1 MDSFKGKSV
10 KELQK
15 YLRDRGVV
23 TARYL
28 KAGLLELCRA
38 AEQLGIEIDPDGLI
52 EDRHEIVSSKLRVEG
67 GELEIPPLL
76 SDYSTNIGI
85 LPLLSIFDIYNYLIS
100 FTDYTHGT
108 FRDVTKM
115 EAYSMAKDGYVR
127 TVMAAP
133 YASHDGYYA
142 ILSKVKPRTQ
152 EKDPISKL
160 DHYPVW
166 IIMWDNE
173 DRRIKSA
180 LCHCKGGYVW
190 YHAWIPHIKY
200 FLHCYVCIYL
210 IIYMATWYKTKHVS
224 GNKYLYWI

>member
-1 MDSFKGKSV
+1 MDSFKWKSV
-10 KELQK
+10 KEQHK
-15 YLRDRGVV
+15 YLRDTGVV

-28 KAGLLELCRA
+28 KSGLLELCIA
-38 AEQLGIEIDPDGLI
+38 AEQLGIEVDPDGLI

-67 GELEIPPLL
+67 GELEISPLL
-76 SDYSTNIGI
+76 SDYSTNIVI

-108 FRDVTKM
+108 FWDVTKM
-115 EAYSMAKDGYVR
+115 EASAMAKDGYVR
-127 TVMAAP
+127 TVMAAL
-133 YASHDGYYA
+133 YASHDRYYA

-173 DRRIKSA
+173 DRRIKST
-180 LCHCKGGYVW
+180 LCHSKGGYEWYCDGNVAFNVW
-190 YHAWIPHIKY
+190 
-200 FLHCYVCIYL
+200 
-210 IIYMATWYKTKHVS
+210 
-224 GNKYLYWI
+224 